1 MQKPK
6 LNKVKYSFSESF
18 LIFAVALAAALA
30 GSLIG
35 LTIDCIILNIRSN
48 VSGIVDIIEVWSE
61 LHYTIAISLFS
72 FFSIILYF
80 YYDNFKINWQRKK
93 DYKIQLKEYNNYM
106 SYIEKE
112 SMEEFVSDCR
122 KIK

>member
-35 LTIDCIILNIRSN
+35 LMIDCIILNIDS
-48 VSGIVDIIEVWSE
+48 SAIITDVWSE
-61 LHYTIAISLFS
+61 LRFTIAISLFS
-72 FFSIILYF
+72 FFGTMLFFIMIIL
-80 YYDNFKINWQRKK
+80 K
-93 DYKIQLKEYNNYM
+93 
-106 SYIEKE
+106 
-112 SMEEFVSDCR
+112 
-122 KIK
+122 

>member
-6 LNKVKYSFSESF
+6 LNKVKYSFPEAL
-18 LIFAVALAAALA
+18 LILAVSVFAALA

-35 LTIDCIILNIRSN
+35 LLIDCFILNIRSN

-72 FFSIILYF
+72 FFGIILYF
-80 YYDNFKINWQRKK
+80 HYDNFKINWQRKK

-106 SYIEKE
+106 SYIENE
-112 SMEEFVSDCR
+112 SMKEFVSDCR

>member
-6 LNKVKYSFSESF
+6 LNKVKYSLPESF
-18 LIFAVALAAALA
+18 LIFAVALATALA
-30 GSLIG
+30 GSLFG
-35 LTIDCIILNIRSN
+35 LLIDCLILNIRSN
-48 VSGIVDIIEVWSE
+48 VSGIIDIIEVWSE

-72 FFSIILYF
+72 FFGTMLYF
-80 YYDNFKINWQRKK
+80 HYDNFKINWQRKK
-93 DYKIQLKEYNNYM
+93 DYKIQLKEYNSYM

>member
-93 DYKIQLKEYNNYM
+93 DYKIQLKEYNNYI
-106 SYIEKE
+106 SYIENE
-112 SMEEFVSDCR
+112 SMKEFVSDCR

>member
-6 LNKVKYSFSESF
+6 LNKVKYSLPESF

-30 GSLIG
+30 GSLFG
-35 LTIDCIILNIRSN
+35 LLIDCLILNIRSN
-48 VSGIVDIIEVWSE
+48 VSGIIDIIEVWSE
-61 LHYTIAISLFS
+61 LRFTIAISLFS
-72 FFSIILYF
+72 FFGTMLYF
-80 YYDNFKINWQRKK
+80 HYDNFKINWQRKK
-93 DYKIQLKEYNNYM
+93 DYKIQLKEYNSYM

>member
-6 LNKVKYSFSESF
+6 LNKVKYSFPEAL
-18 LIFAVALAAALA
+18 LILAVSAFAALA

-35 LTIDCIILNIRSN
+35 LMIDCIILNIDS
-48 VSGIVDIIEVWSE
+48 SAIIIEVWSE
-61 LHYTIAISLFS
+61 LHYTKIISLFS
-72 FFSIILYF
+72 FFGTMLYF
-80 YYDNFKINWQRKK
+80 HYDNFKINWQRKK
-93 DYKIQLKEYNNYM
+93 DYKIQLKEYNSYM

>member
-6 LNKVKYSFSESF
+6 LNKVKYSFPEAL
-18 LIFAVALAAALA
+18 LILAVSAFAALA

-35 LTIDCIILNIRSN
+35 LMIDCIILNIRSN

-72 FFSIILYF
+72 FFGIILYF
-80 YYDNFKINWQRKK
+80 HYDNFKINWQRKK

-106 SYIEKE
+106 SYIENE
-112 SMEEFVSDCR
+112 SMKEFVNDCR

>member
-35 LTIDCIILNIRSN
+35 LLIDCFILNIRSN

-72 FFSIILYF
+72 FFGIILYF
-80 YYDNFKINWQRKK
+80 HYDNFKINWQRKK
-93 DYKIQLKEYNNYM
+93 DYKIQLKEYNNYI
-106 SYIEKE
+106 SYIENE
-112 SMEEFVSDCR
+112 SMKEFVSDCR
-122 KIK
+122 KIR

>member
-6 LNKVKYSFSESF
+6 LNKVKYSLPESF

-30 GSLIG
+30 GSLFG
-35 LTIDCIILNIRSN
+35 LLIDCIILNIDGSA
-48 VSGIVDIIEVWSE
+48 IITEVWSE
-61 LHYTIAISLFS
+61 LRFTIAITLFS
-72 FFSIILYF
+72 FFGTMLYF
-80 YYDNFKINWQRKK
+80 HYDNFKINWQRKK
-93 DYKIQLKEYNNYM
+93 DYKIQLKEYNSYM

>member
-6 LNKVKYSFSESF
+6 LNKAKYSFSESF
-18 LIFAVALAAALA
+18 LIFAVASAAALA

-35 LTIDCIILNIRSN
+35 LMIDCIILN

-80 YYDNFKINWQRKK
+80 HYDNFKINWQRKK
-93 DYKIQLKEYNNYM
+93 DYKIQLKEYNSYI
-106 SYIEKE
+106 SYIENEAMK
-112 SMEEFVSDCR
+112 EFVSDCR
-122 KIK
+122 KIR

>member
-35 LTIDCIILNIRSN
+35 LMIDCIILNIRSN

-61 LHYTIAISLFS
+61 LRYTIAISLFS
-72 FFSIILYF
+72 FFGTMLYF
-80 YYDNFKINWQRKK
+80 HYDNFKINWQRKK
-93 DYKIQLKEYNNYM
+93 DYKIQLNEYNNYM

>member
-30 GSLIG
+30 GSLFG
-35 LTIDCIILNIRSN
+35 LLIDCLILNIDGTVN
-48 VSGIVDIIEVWSE
+48 ITEVWSE
-61 LHYTIAISLFS
+61 LCYTKIISLFS
-72 FFSIILYF
+72 FFGIILYF
-80 YYDNFKINWQRKK
+80 HYDNFKINWQRKN

-106 SYIEKE
+106 SYIENE
-112 SMEEFVSDCR
+112 SVKEFVSDCR

>member
-6 LNKVKYSFSESF
+6 LNKVKYSFPEAL
-18 LIFAVALAAALA
+18 LILAISAFAALA

-35 LTIDCIILNIRSN
+35 LMIDCLILNIDGTVN
-48 VSGIVDIIEVWSE
+48 ITEVWSE
-61 LHYTIAISLFS
+61 LCYTKIISLFS
-72 FFSIILYF
+72 FFGIILYF
-80 YYDNFKINWQRKK
+80 HYDNFKINWQRKK

>member
-6 LNKVKYSFSESF
+6 LNKVKYSFSELF

-35 LTIDCIILNIRSN
+35 LMIDCIILNIDS
-48 VSGIVDIIEVWSE
+48 SAIITDVWSE
-61 LHYTIAISLFS
+61 LRFTIAISLFS
-72 FFSIILYF
+72 FFGTMLF
-80 YYDNFKINWQRKK
+80 FHYDNFKINWQRKK

-106 SYIEKE
+106 SYIENE
-112 SMEEFVSDCR
+112 SMKEFVSDCR

>member
-6 LNKVKYSFSESF
+6 LNKVKYSFPEAL
-18 LIFAVALAAALA
+18 LILAVSAFAALA

-35 LTIDCIILNIRSN
+35 LLIDCFILNIDGTVN
-48 VSGIVDIIEVWSE
+48 IIEVWSE
-61 LHYTIAISLFS
+61 LHYTKIISLFS
-72 FFSIILYF
+72 FFGTMLYF
-80 YYDNFKINWQRKK
+80 HYDNFKINWQRKK

-122 KIK
+122 KIR

>member
-6 LNKVKYSFSESF
+6 LNKVKYSLPESF

-30 GSLIG
+30 GSLFG
-35 LTIDCIILNIRSN
+35 LLIDCFILNIRSN

-72 FFSIILYF
+72 FFGTMLYF
-80 YYDNFKINWQRKK
+80 HYDNFKINWQRKK
-93 DYKIQLKEYNNYM
+93 DYKIQLKEYNSYM

>member
-6 LNKVKYSFSESF
+6 LNKVKYSLPESF
-18 LIFAVALAAALA
+18 LIFTVALAASLA
-30 GSLIG
+30 GSLFG
-35 LTIDCIILNIRSN
+35 LLIDCLILNIRSN
-48 VSGIVDIIEVWSE
+48 VSGIIDIIEVWSE

-72 FFSIILYF
+72 FFGTMLYF
-80 YYDNFKINWQRKK
+80 HYDNFKINWQRKK
-93 DYKIQLKEYNNYM
+93 DYKIQLKEYNSYM

>member
-61 LHYTIAISLFS
+61 LHYTKIISLFS

-80 YYDNFKINWQRKK
+80 HYDNFKINWQRKK

-106 SYIEKE
+106 SYIENE
-112 SMEEFVSDCR
+112 SMKEFVNDCR